1 MKKYFYKFLIKLVQL
16 LDPEKAHF
24 IALFYLKFNNF
35 NRKCIQKDFK
45 KLNTSF
51 CNINI
56 KNPIGLAAGFDKNG
70 EAINGLLNLNMGFVE
85 IGAVTPKP
93 QYGNKKP
100 RIFRLKKDY
109 AIINRL
115 GFNNLGMKIIKKNIN
130 RNFKDGIIGIN
141 VGANKNSKDKIS
153 DFIDVISC
161 FSNDVN
167 YFTINISSPNTFGL
181 RKLQNKRNL
190 NELLYRICSE
200 KKLINIKKPILIK
213 ISPDLEND
221 ELEIIVESCQKY
233 KIDGIVA
240 TNTSVHRNSNLKN
253 NSSKENGGLSG
264 KPLFYR
270 SNLVLA
276 KLYYLSNGKIPLI
289 GVGGVFSGKDAY
301 KKICIG
307 ATVVQLY
314 TALSYEGPL
323 LFNNILNE
331 LNSLVERDG
340 FNNISEAVGSKNY
353 EFLKDETDLSI
364 FG

>member
-1 MKKYFYKFLIKLVQL
+1 MKLVQL

-24 IALFYLKFNNF
+24 IALFYLKFYNSNK
-35 NRKCIQKDFK
+35 NIIQKDFK

-70 EAINGLLNLNMGFVE
+70 EAINGLLNLSMGFIE

-100 RIFRLKKDY
+100 RIFRLRKDY

-115 GFNNLGMKIIKKNIN
+115 GFNNSGMKIIKKNIKT
-130 RNFKDGIIGIN
+130 NFKNGIIGIN
-141 VGANKNSKDKIS
+141 VGANKNSEDKIS
-153 DFIDVISC
+153 DFIDVISY
-161 FSNDVN
+161 FSSDVD
-167 YFTINISSPNTFGL
+167 YFTINISSPNTLGL
-181 RKLQNKRNL
+181 RELQNKRNL
-190 NELLYRICSE
+190 NELLYRICLE
-200 KKLINIKKPILIK
+200 KKQTNIKKPILIK
-213 ISPDLEND
+213 IAPDLEND
-221 ELEIIVESCQKY
+221 ELKMIIELCQKY

-240 TNTSVHRNSNLKN
+240 TNTSVDRNYNLKSN
-253 NSSKENGGLSG
+253 YSKENGGLSG
-264 KPLFYR
+264 KPIFNQ
-270 SNLVLA
+270 SNLILA

-289 GVGGVFSGKDAY
+289 GVGGVFTGKDAY

-307 ATVVQLY
+307 APIVQLY
-314 TALSYEGPL
+314 TALSYEGPF
-323 LFNNILNE
+323 LFNDILNE

-340 FNNISEAVGSKNY
+340 FKNISEAVGSKNY
-353 EFLKDETDLSI
+353 EFLKEETDLSI